1 MSGFMPPPFHKPQCV
16 MIKCMSSLNFTL
28 IFALTKSNSRSV
40 VTCHEHKV
48 TKVRLQSLVA
58 GSKLGQDIGRI
69 D

>member
-1 MSGFMPPPFHKPQCV
+1 MSGFMPPPLYKSQCV
-16 MIKCMSSLNFTL
+16 MINCVSSLNLTPL
-28 IFALTKSNSRSV
+28 FALTKSNSRSV

-58 GSKLGQDIGRI
+58 GSKPGQDIGRT

>member
-1 MSGFMPPPFHKPQCV
+1 MSGFMPPSFYKSLCV
-16 MIKCMSSLNFTL
+16 MIKCMNILNFTL
-28 IFALTKSNSRSV
+28 LFAVIKSNSRSL

-58 GSKLGQDIGRI
+58 GSKLGQDIGRT